1 MMRLRHDRSG
11 LESLPLKLMIVA
23 VVASLSIIPASEAL
37 DSLRVRDFAR
47 KAELQLDLVIGTAQV
62 VGIEGP
68 GSVRTLDLDLDG
80 GTRMR
85 FASLSIGD
93 HRGGANM
100 SSVVLRFVGGGL
112 TVRSASNP
120 PVWMTGLDGESLVID
135 TPRFKLTLSCVLDNR
150 TCSILLEVA

>member
-37 DSLRVRDFAR
+37 DGLRVRDFAR

-68 GSVRTLDLDLDG
+68 GSVRTLDFDLDG

-100 SSVVLRFVGGGL
+100 SSVVLRLVGGGS

>member
-100 SSVVLRFVGGGL
+100 SSVVLRFVGGGA

>member
-135 TPRFKLTLSCVLDNR
+135 TPIFKLTLSCVLDNR

>member
-1 MMRLRHDRSG
+1 MMNLRHDRSG

-47 KAELQLDLVIGTAQV
+47 KTELQLDLIIGTAQV

-80 GTRMR
+80 GTRRR

-100 SSVVLRFVGGGL
+100 SSVVLRFVGGGS
-112 TVRSASNP
+112 TVRSAFDP
-120 PVWMTGLDGESLVID
+120 PVWMTGPDGESLVID
-135 TPRFKLTLSCVLDNR
+135 TPIFKLKLSCVLDNR

>member
-1 MMRLRHDRSG
+1 
-11 LESLPLKLMIVA
+11 MIVA
-23 VVASLSIIPASEAL
+23 TVASLSIIPASEAL

-47 KAELQLDLVIGTAQV
+47 RAELQLDMVIGTAQV

-100 SSVVLRFVGGGL
+100 SSVVLRFVGGGS

-120 PVWMTGLDGESLVID
+120 PVWMSSLDGECLVID
-135 TPRFKLTLSCVLDNR
+135 TPRFKLTLSCVPDNR
-150 TCSILLEVA
+150 TCSILLEVG

>member
-1 MMRLRHDRSG
+1 MMSLRDDRSG

-37 DSLRVRDFAR
+37 DSLRTRDFAR
-47 KAELQLDLVIGTAQV
+47 KAGLQLDLIIGTAQV

-68 GSVRTLDLDLDG
+68 GSVRTLDLDFDG
-80 GTRMR
+80 GTRTR
-85 FASLSIGD
+85 FASLSMGD

-100 SSVVLRFVGGGL
+100 SSVVLRFVGGGS
-112 TVRSASNP
+112 TVHSASNP
-120 PVWMTGLDGESLVID
+120 SVWMTGLDGKSLVID
-135 TPRFKLTLSCVLDNR
+135 TPRFKLTMSCILANR

>member
-1 MMRLRHDRSG
+1 MMSLRHDCSG

-23 VVASLSIIPASEAL
+23 VIASLSIIPASEAL
-37 DSLRVRDFAR
+37 DSFRVRDYAR
-47 KAELQLDLVIGTAQV
+47 KAELQLEMIIGAAQA

-68 GSVRTLDLDLDG
+68 GSVRTLELDLDG
-80 GTRMR
+80 GTRLR

-93 HRGGANM
+93 CRGGANM

-120 PVWMTGLDGESLVID
+120 PVWMTGNDGMGLVID
-135 TPRFKLTLSCVLDNR
+135 TPRFELTLSCKLENR
-150 TCSILLEVA
+150 TCRILLEAA

>member
-1 MMRLRHDRSG
+1 MMSLRHDRSG

-112 TVRSASNP
+112 TGKSV
-120 PVWMTGLDGESLVID
+120 V
-135 TPRFKLTLSCVLDNR
+135 
-150 TCSILLEVA
+150 

>member
-1 MMRLRHDRSG
+1 MMSLRHDCSG

-37 DSLRVRDFAR
+37 EGLRVRDYAR
-47 KAELQLDLVIGTAQV
+47 KAELQLDMIIGTAQV

-68 GSVRTLDLDLDG
+68 GSVRTLELDLDG
-80 GTRMR
+80 GTRLR

-100 SSVVLRFVGGGL
+100 SSVVLRFVGGGS
-112 TVRSASNP
+112 TIRSASNP
-120 PVWMTGLDGESLVID
+120 PVWMTGLDGEGLVID
-135 TPRFKLTLSCVLDNR
+135 TPRFKLTLSCTLDNR
-150 TCSILLEVA
+150 TCSILLEAA

>member
-1 MMRLRHDRSG
+1 MMSLRHDRSG

-23 VVASLSIIPASEAL
+23 VVASLSIVPASEAL
-37 DSLRVRDFAR
+37 DSLRARDFAR
-47 KAELQLDLVIGTAQV
+47 KAELQLDLVIGTAQI

-85 FASLSIGD
+85 FASLSRGD

-100 SSVVLRFVGGGL
+100 SSVVLRFVGGGS
-112 TVRSASNP
+112 TVRSAFDP
-120 PVWMTGLDGESLVID
+120 PVWMTGLDG
-135 TPRFKLTLSCVLDNR
+135 
-150 TCSILLEVA
+150 

>member
-100 SSVVLRFVGGGL
+100 SSVVLRFVGGGT

-120 PVWMTGLDGESLVID
+120 PVWMTGLDGEGLVID
-135 TPRFKLTLSCVLDNR
+135 TPRFKLTLSCMLDNR
-150 TCSILLEVA
+150 TCSILLEAA

>member
-1 MMRLRHDRSG
+1 MSLRHDRSG

-37 DSLRVRDFAR
+37 ESLRVRDFAR
-47 KAELQLDLVIGTAQV
+47 KTETQLDLIIGTAQI

-68 GSVRTLDLDLDG
+68 GSARTLDLDLEG

-85 FASLSIGD
+85 FASLSMGD
-93 HRGGANM
+93 HKGGPNM
-100 SSVVLRFVGGGL
+100 SSIILRFVGGGS

-120 PVWMTGLDGESLVID
+120 PVWMTGLDRESLVID
-135 TPRFKLTLSCVLDNR
+135 TPRFRLTLSCMLDNR
-150 TCSILLEVA
+150 TCYILLEVA